1 MAPAALRFVI
11 IFAAFS
17 LFTAGTNTYCQEQ
30 GVPYSDYFAPKDYQA
45 SPQNWAALQNQS
57 GVMLFA
63 NGEGIMTFDGNR
75 WQVTPMTNNNL
86 VRSLAFGPGQNLFA
100 GGYNE
105 IGILEQDSNRRPSF
119 TSFTHKL
126 KKELREFG
134 HVWSIV
140 SKDSSVYFATDKN
153 ILVWRNNRFKVVEG
167 DTENSRAF
175 IIVFQNQIFVQPSGE
190 GLSVLEND
198 TLRPVTGGEFYRG
211 RRITGILSYDSGHM
225 LICTLDNGLFL
236 FDGKRSTPFNTEVPS
251 LLNENRFYKCIEL
264 RNGNIAIGTLLD
276 GVIIINKKGE
286 LLHHLEKG
294 HGLGDN
300 AVYNL
305 MQDRQ
310 GALWVTMSIG
320 ISRVE
325 LQTPVTFFDER
336 TGLQGAVND
345 IIRYNNEL
353 YAATMLG
360 LFELQSVANSL
371 EPPYF
376 KKKSDVS
383 SSVWGMV
390 AGHGSLLLATD
401 QGTLELKNGQS
412 KFLDD
417 FSGAVIRAS
426 SHDPDLTYVGLTDG
440 VVILKFIEGKW
451 HSMGRIPGVEADVGE
466 MHEDVEGNLWL
477 GTFSEGVIQVKF
489 PDASGKRDYTRPQ
502 VRHFGRNHG
511 LPVGYVQLNRI
522 GTELL
527 FRVEP
532 HTTLYKFDTEKSAF
546 TRLSLA
552 DKLKDYDTTIFP
564 FTSEQANKLWMVKR
578 KNQST
583 TFDFHLYTS
592 AADRY
597 TGKLIPFSRVQEDV
611 DEVMY
616 MDEMEDGVAWL
627 GGLDGI
633 IRFDY
638 KVTSERNTEINVIIN
653 EIKLRNDSTLYSGIN
668 SPMQK
673 FDFPYSLNTVAFSF
687 GASSFELHKENEFQY
702 WLEGFDEDWSSWTKE
717 TSKSYTQV
725 REGNYTFNIRAR
737 NVFGDVSPV
746 VKFEFS
752 ISPPWYRHIVAYAFY
767 TLLLFVLIYMLI
779 RARSRQLIRE
789 KLALVKII
797 EERTSEISSKNMQ
810 LEQQAEELKTQTEQ
824 LKEMDQ
830 VKSNFFTNISHEFRT
845 PLSLILAPLERQLSE
860 MPRKTETEM
869 MYRNA
874 RKLQNLINQLL
885 DLSKLESG
893 QMKVFLSRND
903 LTSFIENF
911 LKSFHGLAASK
922 NITFTHVIPDE
933 PTDAYFDSDKL
944 ETILNNLLSN
954 AFKFTPDGG
963 KVSFTMQIRE
973 REQQCEFTIH
983 DTGPGIPEKEI
994 PKIFDR
1000 FYQVDGGVQREFG
1013 GSGIGLALTK
1023 ELVAL
1028 LHGHIDVVSGTDGST
1043 FRVSIPVSREEN
1055 AIIPKEI
1062 VYSYTP
1068 TEKLREND
1076 SDSFLDVESVQAD
1089 RPTILWVEDNADL
1102 RSYLAGV
1109 LEKNYRVKTASNGEE
1124 ALALTL
1130 DEIPDLILSDM
1141 MMPKMDGFTLCEEI
1155 RKREETSH
1163 IPFVLL
1169 TARSTIESRLAG
1181 LELGADDYLTKPFII
1196 AELLIRIKN
1205 LLEQRNNLKI
1215 RFRQQFRVAPK
1226 DITVTSMDEKF
1237 LSRVIE
1243 VVETNL
1249 ADATFS
1255 VERLSEEVGMS
1266 RKHLHRKLVGLVDQ
1280 TPNEFIRVFRL
1291 KSAMQLLEQQ
1301 SGNVKEVAFGVG
1313 FNNLSYFA
1321 KCFKEQF
1328 GMTPAEVKFKQNSG
1342 QNQIE

>member
-1 MAPAALRFVI
+1 MAPASFQFVL
-11 IFAAFS
+11 IFAVFS
-17 LFTAGTNTYCQEQ
+17 LFETGTRAYGHEQ
-30 GVPYSDYFAPKDYQA
+30 GVPYNDYFGPKEYRA
-45 SPQNWAALQNQS
+45 SPQNWAALQDQS

-63 NGEGIMTFDGNR
+63 NGEGIMSFDGNR
-75 WQVTPMTNNNL
+75 WQLTPMTNNNL

-105 IGILEQDSNRRPSF
+105 IGILEQDSDGRPGF
-119 TSFTHKL
+119 TSFTHNL
-126 KKELREFG
+126 KKELQEFG

-140 SKDSSVYFATDKN
+140 SKDSSVYFSTDKN
-153 ILVWRNNRFKVVEG
+153 ILVWYNNRFKVIGGHKEY
-167 DTENSRAF
+167 SRAF
-175 IIVFQNQIFVQPSGE
+175 IIVFENQIFVQPSGE

-211 RRITGILSYDSGHM
+211 RRITGVLPYDSRHM

-251 LLNENRFYKCIEL
+251 LLNENRLYKCIKL

-276 GVIIINKKGE
+276 GVIIINKQGV
-286 LLHHLEKG
+286 LVHHLEKG

-305 MQDRQ
+305 MEDRQ
-310 GALWVTMSIG
+310 GSLWVTMSIG

-353 YAATMLG
+353 YAGTMLG
-360 LFELQSVANSL
+360 LFELQSVKNSL
-371 EPPYF
+371 EPASF
-376 KKKSDVS
+376 KKITDVS

-390 AGHGSLLLATD
+390 SGHGSLLLATD
-401 QGTLELKNGQS
+401 QGTMEVKNGQS

-426 SHDPDLTYVGLTDG
+426 SYDPDLVYVGLTDG
-440 VVILKFIEGKW
+440 VVILKFAGGKW
-451 HSMGRIPGVEADVGE
+451 RSVGRIVGVEADVGE
-466 MHEDVEGNLWL
+466 MNEDSEGNLWL
-477 GTFSEGVIQVKF
+477 GTFSEGVFQVKF
-489 PDASGKRDYTRPQ
+489 PGTSGKRNYSRPQ

-532 HTTLYKFDTEKSAF
+532 YTSVYKFDSEKSAF
-546 TRLSLA
+546 MRFPLT
-552 DKLKDYDTTIFP
+552 DKLEDYDTTIFP

-578 KNQST
+578 KNQGT
-583 TFDFHLYTS
+583 TFDFHLYTLV
-592 AADRY
+592 AGRY
-597 TGKLIPFSRVQEDV
+597 TGKIIPFSRVQEDV

-616 MDEMEDGVAWL
+616 MDEMKDGIIWL

-633 IRFDY
+633 VRFDY
-638 KVTSERNTEINVIIN
+638 KSNSERNTEINVIIN
-653 EIKLRNDSTLYSGIN
+653 EIKLHNDSTLYSGIN
-668 SPMQK
+668 SPKQK
-673 FDFPYSLNTVAFSF
+673 FDFPYSLNTIAFSF
-687 GASSFELHKENEFQY
+687 GASSFELHRENEFQY

-737 NVFGDVSPV
+737 NVYGDVSSIM
-746 VKFEFS
+746 KFEFS
-752 ISPPWYRHIVAYAFY
+752 ILPPWYRHIIAYSFY
-767 TLLLFVLIYMLI
+767 TLVLFVLIYMLI

-860 MPRKTETEM
+860 TPRKMETEM

-874 RKLQNLINQLL
+874 RKLQNLIDQLL

-903 LTSFIENF
+903 LTSFIENL
-911 LKSFHGLAASK
+911 LKSFNGLATSK
-922 NITFTHVIPDE
+922 NITFTHVIPDK

-944 ETILNNLLSN
+944 ETVLNNLLSN
-954 AFKFTPDGG
+954 AFKFTPEGG
-963 KVSFTMQIRE
+963 KVSFTMQIRDAE
-973 REQQCEFTIH
+973 KQCDFIIA

-1028 LHGHIDVVSGTDGST
+1028 LHGHIDVTSGSDGST
-1043 FRVSIPVSREEN
+1043 FRVSIPVSNGES
-1055 AIIPKEI
+1055 ATIPKEI
-1062 VYSYTP
+1062 VYDYTAAD
-1068 TEKLREND
+1068 ELREND
-1076 SDSFLDVESVQAD
+1076 SNTFLDVESVQAD
-1089 RPTILWVEDNADL
+1089 RPTILWVEDNLDL
-1102 RSYLAGV
+1102 RSYLAAV
-1109 LEKNYRVKTASNGEE
+1109 LEKNYRVKTAANGEE

-1155 RKREETSH
+1155 RKRQETSH

-1169 TARSTIESRLAG
+1169 TARSTVESRLAG
-1181 LELGADDYLTKPFII
+1181 LELGADDYMTKPFITS
-1196 AELLIRIKN
+1196 ELLIRIKN

-1215 RFRQQFRVAPK
+1215 RFRQQLSVAPK

-1243 VVETNL
+1243 VVEANL

-1255 VERLSEEVGMS
+1255 VERLSEEIGMS

-1328 GMTPAEVKFKQNSG
+1328 GMTPAEVKLKQKSPG
-1342 QNQIE
+1342 LE